1 MLRFFEL
8 EKAAEAEA
16 AEAVEAAVIPLRN
29 VIYDIASKFENGQK
43 VQKTSTTLHPPL
55 MMCVRG
61 RFHKSHFQFD
71 PKYVGSAFPSKN

>member
-1 MLRFFEL
+1 MRRFFEL

-16 AEAVEAAVIPLRN
+16 AEAVIPLRN

-43 VQKTSTTLHPPL
+43 VQKTTTTLHPPL

-61 RFHKSHFQFD
+61 RFHKSHFQLD

>member
-8 EKAAEAEA
+8 KKAAEA
-16 AEAVEAAVIPLRN
+16 AEAEAVIPLRN

-43 VQKTSTTLHPPL
+43 VQKTDSTLHPPL

>member
-8 EKAAEAEA
+8 KKAAEAAEAEA
-16 AEAVEAAVIPLRN
+16 EAVIPLRN

-43 VQKTSTTLHPPL
+43 VQKTDSTLHPPL

>member
-43 VQKTSTTLHPPL
+43 VQKTSTTLHPPP
-55 MMCVRG
+55 MMRVRG
-61 RFHKSHFQFD
+61 RFKKIHFQFD

>member
-8 EKAAEAEA
+8 KKAAEA
-16 AEAVEAAVIPLRN
+16 AEAEAVIPLRN

-43 VQKTSTTLHPPL
+43 VQKTTTSLHPPL

-61 RFHKSHFQFD
+61 RFHKSHFQLD
-71 PKYVGSAFPSKN
+71 PNYVGSDFPSKN

>member
-8 EKAAEAEA
+8 KKAAEAAEAEA
-16 AEAVEAAVIPLRN
+16 EAEAVIPLRN

-43 VQKTSTTLHPPL
+43 VQKTDSTLHPPL

-61 RFHKSHFQFD
+61 RFHKSHFQLD

>member
-8 EKAAEAEA
+8 KKAAEAAEAEA
-16 AEAVEAAVIPLRN
+16 EAVIPLRN
-29 VIYDIASKFENGQK
+29 VIYDIASKFENGPK
-43 VQKTSTTLHPPL
+43 VPKTDSTLHPPR

>member
-8 EKAAEAEA
+8 KKAAEA
-16 AEAVEAAVIPLRN
+16 AEAAEAEAVIPLRN

-43 VQKTSTTLHPPL
+43 VQKTSTTLHPPP
-55 MMCVRG
+55 MMRVRG
-61 RFHKSHFQFD
+61 RFKKIHFQFD

>member
-8 EKAAEAEA
+8 KKAAEAAEAEA
-16 AEAVEAAVIPLRN
+16 EAVIPLRN

-43 VQKTSTTLHPPL
+43 VQKTTTTLHPPL

-61 RFHKSHFQFD
+61 RFHKSHFQLEMSTSCAGSTHFD
-71 PKYVGSAFPSKN
+71 

>member
-8 EKAAEAEA
+8 KKAAEA
-16 AEAVEAAVIPLRN
+16 AEAEAVIPLRN

-43 VQKTSTTLHPPL
+43 VQKTSTTLHPPP
-55 MMCVRG
+55 MMRVRG
-61 RFHKSHFQFD
+61 RFKKIHFQFD